1 MNTDDSARAT
11 PEAGDAWLESV
22 LRNEAADHAHA
33 YVDDAGFTS
42 RVVDALPAGE
52 HAVPAWRRPA
62 VLGLWTLAAAG
73 GAVALPGVAIDVGRE
88 AFKLLVAHPV
98 SLPQIAAAVVVVALG
113 TWSAAAYAL
122 RHD

>member
-1 MNTDDSARAT
+1 MNADANARETLESGDD
-11 PEAGDAWLESV
+11 WLESV
-22 LRNEAADHAHA
+22 LRNDAAEHAHA
-33 YVDDAGFTS
+33 YLDDAGFTA
-42 RVVDALPAGE
+42 RVVDSLPAAE
-52 HAVPAWRRPA
+52 RAVPAWRKPA

-73 GAVALPGVAIDVGRE
+73 SAVALPGVAIDVGRE

-98 SLPQIAAAVVVVALG
+98 SLPQIAAVVAMIALG